1 MTAERQSP
9 VIKAALTR
17 IAHFGDMVSHRRR
30 HAILTALVLYLFA
43 ALFIGYFA
51 VNAFTGNHGLRA
63 QADLDQQLAAMEDE
77 LTQLKAERAGWERRV
92 ALLRSDRIDP
102 DMLDERAR
110 ALIGYA
116 DPRDL
121 TLLLASH

>member
-1 MTAERQSP
+1 
-9 VIKAALTR
+9 
-17 IAHFGDMVSHRRR
+17 MVSHRRR
-30 HAILTALVLYLFA
+30 HAFLTALVLYLFA

-63 QADLDQQLAAMEDE
+63 QSDLDQQLAAMEDE

-92 ALLRSDRIDP
+92 MLLRSDRIDP